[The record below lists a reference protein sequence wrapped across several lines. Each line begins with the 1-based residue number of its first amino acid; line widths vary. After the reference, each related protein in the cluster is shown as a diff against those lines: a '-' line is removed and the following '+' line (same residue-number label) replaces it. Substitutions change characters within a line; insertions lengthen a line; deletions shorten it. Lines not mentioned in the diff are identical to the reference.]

1 MAQEQYRLEVELVR
15 ARIAGDQKRIDALQR
30 EQAIR
35 EEITRL
41 EALGMTGKDPKADS
55 KLDPKKAEEKARERI
70 RQTAAKMVDA
80 RAAAD
85 QADQNKKKAP
95 VDSGGAVAQLGSV
108 AKATN
113 VMMGRSA
120 NAGILEENRRQTA
133 LLRTIE
139 KNTKTKGETPKIP
152 DLVFA

>member
-85 QADQNKKKAP
+85 QAAQGPKKAP
-95 VDSGGAVAQLGSV
+95 GDSGGAVAQLGSV

>member
-1 MAQEQYRLEVELVR
+1 VN
-15 ARIAGDQKRIDALQR
+15 
-30 EQAIR
+30 
-35 EEITRL
+35 
-41 EALGMTGKDPKADS
+41 
-55 KLDPKKAEEKARERI
+55 
-70 RQTAAKMVDA
+70 A

-85 QADQNKKKAP
+85 KADQNRKKAP
-95 VDSGGAVAQLGSV
+95 AVSDGIFAQLGSV

>member
-41 EALGMTGKDPKADS
+41 EGLGMTGKNAKD
-55 KLDPKKAEEKARERI
+55 
-70 RQTAAKMVDA
+70 TATKMVDA